1 MYSVKLTK
9 YYFSNNDI
17 NEGTPISTSVQLVK
31 GYNKVNKK
39 ELGNKIIK
47 HLYYS
52 GKQLEVKEKVTVD
65 EISNYEEVMNKLVH
79 LNLSKLKN
87 NYYTDKCP
95 EYLEHWEL
103 EYDMFKIVGTYDN
116 HIKELKMV
124 ENLLDFGNTI
134 NNLIK

>member
-9 YYFSNNDI
+9 YYSSNSDI
-17 NEGTPISTSVQLVK
+17 KEDTPISTSIQIVK
-31 GYNKVNKK
+31 GYDKVNKK

-52 GKQLEVKEKVTVD
+52 GEHLEVKEKTIVD
-65 EISNYEEVMNKLVH
+65 EIDNYGEVMSKLARLH
-79 LNLSKLKN
+79 LNKLKN

-95 EYLEHWEL
+95 ECLEHWEL

-116 HIKELKMV
+116 YIKQLKLV
-124 ENLLDFGNTI
+124 EEILNFSNI
-134 NNLIK
+134 VNNLIK

>member
-17 NEGTPISTSVQLVK
+17 KEGTPISTSVQLVK

-47 HLYYS
+47 HSYYS
-52 GKQLEVKEKVTVD
+52 GEQLEVKEKITID
-65 EISNYEEVMNKLVH
+65 KISTYEEIINKLVN
-79 LNLSKLKN
+79 LNLNNLKN

-95 EYLEHWEL
+95 ECLEHWEL

-116 HIKELKMV
+116 YIKELKLV
-124 ENLLDFGNTI
+124 EEILN
-134 NNLIK
+134 

>member
-9 YYFSNNDI
+9 YYSSNNAI
-17 NEGTPISTSVQLVK
+17 KEGTPVSTSVQIVK
-31 GYNKVNKK
+31 GYDKVNKK

-52 GKQLEVKEKVTVD
+52 GEKLEVKEKVIIN
-65 EISNYEEVMNKLVH
+65 EITDYKEIMHELD
-79 LNLSKLKN
+79 NLSLNKLKN

-95 EYLEHWEL
+95 ECLEHWEL

-116 HIKELKMV
+116 YIKELKLV
-124 ENLLDFGNTI
+124 EEILNFSYII
-134 NNLIK
+134 NNLSK

>member
-9 YYFSNNDI
+9 YYSSNNAI
-17 NEGTPISTSVQLVK
+17 KEATPISTSVQIVK
-31 GYNKVNKK
+31 GYDKVNKR

-52 GKQLEVKEKVTVD
+52 GEKLEVKEKVIIN
-65 EISNYEEVMNKLVH
+65 EITDYKEIMHKFD
-79 LNLSKLKN
+79 NLSLNKLKN

-95 EYLEHWEL
+95 ECFEHWEL

-116 HIKELKMV
+116 YIKELKLV
-124 ENLLDFGNTI
+124 EEILNFSYII
-134 NNLIK
+134 NNLSK

>member
-9 YYFSNNDI
+9 YYFTNKDI
-17 NEGTPISTSVQLVK
+17 KEGTPISTSVQIVK
-31 GYNKVNKK
+31 GYDKVNKK
-39 ELGNKIIK
+39 ELGNRIIK

-52 GKQLEVKEKVTVD
+52 GQHLDVKEKITVN
-65 EISNYEEVMNKLVH
+65 EISDYEEIMNQLYS
-79 LNLSKLKN
+79 LNLSNLKN

-95 EYLEHWEL
+95 ECLEHWEL

-116 HIKELKMV
+116 YIKELKMV
-124 ENLLDFGNTI
+124 EDILDFSNII